1 MGDYDQALSDL
12 RYLSEDPAVKKYV
25 TFDLNI
31 DAGYL
36 VLDMLVQEGQNE

>member
-12 RYLSEDPAVKKYV
+12 RYLTEDPAVKKYV

-31 DAGYL
+31 DAMHL
-36 VLDMLVQEGQNE
+36 VLKILVQKEQNE